1 MLHAGKCPKC
11 DATIGHANAEPIEV
25 KVGTTEKYKG
35 ISYYCPFC
43 HAVLSV
49 AMDPLALNQ
58 NLVNRLMQALGKG

>member
-1 MLHAGKCPKC
+1 MLHAGKCPHC
-11 DATIGHANAEPIEV
+11 DKTISHAKAEPIDIR
-25 KVGTTEKYKG
+25 VGTTAEYKG

-49 AMDPLALNQ
+49 GMDPLALNQ